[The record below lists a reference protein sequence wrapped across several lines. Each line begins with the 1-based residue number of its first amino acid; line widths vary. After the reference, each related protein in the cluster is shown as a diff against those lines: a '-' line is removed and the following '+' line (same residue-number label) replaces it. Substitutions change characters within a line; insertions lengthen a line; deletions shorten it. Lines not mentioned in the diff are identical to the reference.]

1 MKTRILSTLL
11 ALFLLSAQGFA
22 DEPSI
27 RGELTLSNLG
37 VAKLQVR
44 QYIDSGRY
52 QQEFDQAVQSAQSYL
67 QQNLARYRDSNPALV
82 LDIDETSISN
92 LPYLLANDFGY
103 VPGPWQAW
111 VKGDEAAPFSATLK
125 LYQWARTNGVSVFFV
140 TSRPETDRE
149 ATERLL
155 RRTGYSDIAGLYLK
169 PSEEKA
175 SSATYKAAQRRK
187 ITDAGYQIVVNLG
200 DQWTDLDGG
209 YAEAMF
215 KLPNPMYFVP

>member
-1 MKTRILSTLL
+1 MKTRILSTFL
-11 ALFLLSAQGFA
+11 ALFLFSTPGLA
-22 DEPSI
+22 DETPI

-44 QYIDSGRY
+44 QYIESGGY
-52 QQEFDQAVQSAQSYL
+52 QHEFDQVVQSAQSYL
-67 QQNLARYRDSNPALV
+67 EQNLERYRESNPALV

-92 LPYLLANDFGY
+92 LPYLLDNDFGY
-103 VPGPWQAW
+103 VPAPWQAW

-125 LYQWARTNGVSVFFV
+125 LYRWARDNGVSVFFV

-169 PSEEKA
+169 PLGEKA
-175 SSATYKAAQRRK
+175 TSAAYKAAQRRK
-187 ITDAGYQIVVNLG
+187 ITDAGYRIVVNLG